1 MKGCAS
7 CPLVSPPS
15 ESAESLFSNRS
26 GPRSPSPRSGDND
39 NGRVSGSV
47 IFEELGGWIVFA
59 LPLEKGLSFN
69 VSILVKDRVE

>member
-1 MKGCAS
+1 
-7 CPLVSPPS
+7 
-15 ESAESLFSNRS
+15 
-26 GPRSPSPRSGDND
+26 
-39 NGRVSGSV
+39 V